1 MTQVYLS
8 QALPSY
14 RVVYIC
20 RNGDEAP
27 FDKYMFMVFQD
38 KISHAAQS
46 VLELALQSSLR
57 LASIQRSP
65 CPASLV

>member
-1 MTQVYLS
+1 MLVAFIGTVKPGGIMTQVYLS

-46 VLELALQSSLR
+46 VLELAL
-57 LASIQRSP
+57 
-65 CPASLV
+65 